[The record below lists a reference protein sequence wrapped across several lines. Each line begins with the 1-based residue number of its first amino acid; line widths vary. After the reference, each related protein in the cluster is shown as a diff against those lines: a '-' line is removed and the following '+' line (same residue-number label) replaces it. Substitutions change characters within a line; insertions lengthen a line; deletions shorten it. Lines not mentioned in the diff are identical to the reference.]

1 MEIKVFLK
9 HSFSYHKHSNSH
21 TTMVVACLNS
31 AAYKTSDNILG
42 YIASVMIV
50 GALN

>member
-1 MEIKVFLK
+1 
-9 HSFSYHKHSNSH
+9 
-21 TTMVVACLNS
+21 MVVACLNS